1 MKGNSSEL
9 ADIKMRLKS
18 ENLENVIF
26 ISPEYLKPFFEFVRD
41 NKRLFKVILLNP
53 AAFNTDG
60 TFFKLFNEVFSP
72 AMDRFHIAENEKP
85 YIIHFYLGGLIAV
98 VQEWIKRN
106 CADSVDDVVKTCMRY
121 IRG

>member
-1 MKGNSSEL
+1 
-9 ADIKMRLKS
+9 
-18 ENLENVIF
+18 
-26 ISPEYLKPFFEFVRD
+26 
-41 NKRLFKVILLNP
+41 
-53 AAFNTDG
+53 
-60 TFFKLFNEVFSP
+60 
-72 AMDRFHIAENEKP
+72 MDRFHIAENEKP